1 VPAAAP
7 VKVAST
13 GGAGKYKLQVAAVR
27 SREEAERLAQ
37 SLHGFQPVR
46 DGVVTAEIDETV
58 IGSMGTFYRVRLGPY
73 ADAKEPGQLCK
84 TLKPQGFDC
93 LVVTQ

>member
-1 VPAAAP
+1 VQNG
-7 VKVAST
+7 T
-13 GGAGKYKLQVAAVR
+13 
-27 SREEAERLAQ
+27 
-37 SLHGFQPVR
+37 
-46 DGVVTAEIDETV
+46 VTPEIDEAV

-73 ADAKEPGQLCK
+73 ADAAEPGQLCK